1 MYSRGLRHLWDHPRT
16 CGENVSFSAS
26 CYDCVGITP
35 APAGKTLYLYYLP
48 FLRWDHPRTC
58 GENAGF
64 VKFLY
69 SKSGSPP
76 HLRGKL
82 LSLKAIWWCI
92 GSPPHLRGK
101 LTIFPFFTSLSRITP
116 APAGKTLFLY
126 ILLLTLWDHPRTCGE
141 NIMIVSM
148 WSHYEGSPP
157 HLRGKRSALTS
168 SCAVFRITPAPA
180 GKT

>member
-58 GENAGF
+58 GENSFISF
-64 VKFLY
+64 VTSAFG
-69 SKSGSPP
+69 GSPP

-82 LSLKAIWWCI
+82 IQKALGIKTT
-92 GSPPHLRGK
+92 G
-101 LTIFPFFTSLSRITP
+101 ITP
-116 APAGKTLFLY
+116 APAGKTTRFKRVCARVG
-126 ILLLTLWDHPRTCGE
+126 DHPRTCGE
-141 NIMIVSM
+141 NIATKR
-148 WSHYEGSPP
+148 ERNRNLGSPP
-157 HLRGKRSALTS
+157 HLRGKRH
-168 SCAVFRITPAPA
+168 I
-180 GKT
+180 

>member
-58 GENAGF
+58 GENPMFTSCVNKYKGSPPHLRGKHSPICYTFYVYRITPAPAG
-64 VKFLY
+64 KT
-69 SKSGSPP
+69 KSHLHPEKSIQDHPRTCGENCRLHSRFILQWGSPP

-82 LSLKAIWWCI
+82 V
-92 GSPPHLRGK
+92 P
-101 LTIFPFFTSLSRITP
+101 
-116 APAGKTLFLY
+116 TL
-126 ILLLTLWDHPRTCGE
+126 
-141 NIMIVSM
+141 
-148 WSHYEGSPP
+148 
-157 HLRGKRSALTS
+157 
-168 SCAVFRITPAPA
+168 
-180 GKT
+180 